1 LAILPKIREVDE
13 ELRGNLT
20 VRAKV
25 REVHPELLF
34 WALNEGKAMSH
45 PKKRVSGRM
54 ERVAVLERYMPSVRE
69 TLRDVRSDYQR
80 SAVQFDDVVDAMAA
94 AVTARSGRAL
104 YRTCPEVPDR
114 DAVGLPMEMVYWKP
128 ERSAVHGRM
137 PSRGTR

>member
-1 LAILPKIREVDE
+1 
-13 ELRGNLT
+13 
-20 VRAKV
+20 
-25 REVHPELLF
+25 
-34 WALNEGKAMSH
+34 MSH